1 MICFGWGLEM
11 KVVLFNG
18 SARKRG
24 VTNTA
29 LNIVMNELEAEGIDV
44 ELIWMGLDNLSGCN
58 ACYECLRTKDKKCVI
73 KTDKMN
79 DYIEKIIEADGIIIG
94 SPTYFA
100 NISTRIKS
108 LIDRA
113 GLVGLV
119 NGNIYKHK
127 VGAAVIAVRRAGAV
141 HAFSSINYFFLINQ
155 MHVIG
160 SNYWNLG
167 INPNVMNPKDFE
179 NDKEGIETFK
189 VLGKNMAYVIKKLK
203 C

>member
-1 MICFGWGLEM
+1 VGSLEM

-18 SARKRG
+18 SARKNG

-29 LNIVMNELEAEGIDV
+29 LNIVMKELEAEGIEV
-44 ELIWMGLDNLSGCN
+44 ELIWLGFDNLSGCN
-58 ACYECLRTKDKKCVI
+58 ACYECLRTQDKKCVI
-73 KTDKMN
+73 KNDKMN

-94 SPTYFA
+94 SPTHFA
-100 NISTRIKS
+100 NVSTRIKA

-119 NGNIYKHK
+119 NDNLYKHK

-167 INPNVMNPKDFE
+167 INPNVMNPTNFE
-179 NDKEGIETFK
+179 NDEEGIETFK

-203 C
+203 S

>member
-1 MICFGWGLEM
+1 
-11 KVVLFNG
+11 
-18 SARKRG
+18 
-24 VTNTA
+24 
-29 LNIVMNELEAEGIDV
+29 
-44 ELIWMGLDNLSGCN
+44 
-58 ACYECLRTKDKKCVI
+58 LRTKDKKCVI

-79 DYIEKIIEADGIIIG
+79 EYITKIIESDGVVIG

-100 NISTRIKS
+100 NISSRIKA

-119 NGNIYKHK
+119 NGNLFKHK
-127 VGAAVIAVRRAGAV
+127 VGASVIAVRRAGAV

-167 INPNVMNPKDFE
+167 INPNVMNPKDF
-179 NDKEGIETFK
+179 DKDEEGIETFR
-189 VLGKNMAYVIKKLK
+189 VLGQNMAYVIKKLNH
-203 C
+203 

>member
-1 MICFGWGLEM
+1 M
-11 KVVLFNG
+11 KVVMFN
-18 SARKRG
+18 SSPRKNG
-24 VTNTA
+24 VTNAA
-29 LNIVMNELEAEGIDV
+29 LKIVKKELENQGLEV
-44 ELIWMGLDNLSGCN
+44 ELIWMGMDRISGCN
-58 ACYECLRTKDKKCVI
+58 GCYECLRTKDKKCVI

-79 DYIEKIIEADGIIIG
+79 EYIEKIIESDGVIIG

-100 NISTRIKS
+100 NISSRIKA

-119 NGNIYKHK
+119 NGNLFKHK

-155 MHVIG
+155 MHIIG

-179 NDKEGIETFK
+179 KDEEGIETFK
-189 VLGKNMAYVIKKLK
+189 VLGQNMAYVIKKLN

>member
-1 MICFGWGLEM
+1 MWVLEM

-18 SARKRG
+18 SARKNG
-24 VTNTA
+24 VTNAA
-29 LNIVMNELEAEGIDV
+29 LNIVMKELEVEGIDV
-44 ELIWMGLDNLSGCN
+44 ELIWIGMDKLSGCN

-100 NISTRIKS
+100 NISTRIKA

-119 NGNIYKHK
+119 NGNIFKHK

-155 MHVIG
+155 IHVIG

-167 INPNVMNPKDFE
+167 INPNVMNPNDFE
-179 NDKEGIETFK
+179 NDKEGIDTFK
-189 VLGKNMAYVIKKLK
+189 VLGKNMAYVLKKLNP
-203 C
+203 

>member
-1 MICFGWGLEM
+1 M

-18 SARKRG
+18 SSRKRG
-24 VTNTA
+24 VTNIA
-29 LNIVMNELEAEGIDV
+29 LNIVMKELESEGIDV
-44 ELIWMGLDNLSGCN
+44 ELIWIGLDKLSGCN

-73 KTDKMN
+73 QTDKIN
-79 DYIEKIIEADGIIIG
+79 DYIEKIIEADGVVIG

-100 NISTRIKS
+100 NISSRVKA

-113 GLVGLV
+113 GLVGIV
-119 NGNIYKHK
+119 NGYLYKHK
-127 VGAAVIAVRRAGAV
+127 VGAAVVGVRRAGAI
-141 HAFSSINYFFLINQ
+141 HAFSSINHFFLINQ

-167 INPNVMNPKDFE
+167 INPNIMNPEEFE

-189 VLGKNMAYVIKKLK
+189 VLGKNMAYVLKKLK
-203 C
+203 S

>member
-1 MICFGWGLEM
+1 M
-11 KVVLFNG
+11 KVVMFNG
-18 SARKRG
+18 SPRKNG

-29 LNIVMNELEAEGIDV
+29 LKIVMKELENQGLEV
-44 ELIWMGLDNLSGCN
+44 ELIWMGMDRLSGCN
-58 ACYECLRTKDKKCVI
+58 GCYECLRTKDKKCVI

-79 DYIEKIIEADGIIIG
+79 EYIEKIIESDGVIIG

-100 NISTRIKS
+100 NISSRIKA

-119 NGNIYKHK
+119 NGNLFKHK

-155 MHVIG
+155 MHIIG

-167 INPNVMNPKDFE
+167 VNPNVMNPKDFE
-179 NDKEGIETFK
+179 KDEEGIETFK
-189 VLGKNMAYVIKKLK
+189 VLGQNMAYVIKKLN

>member
-1 MICFGWGLEM
+1 M

-18 SARKRG
+18 SSRKNG
-24 VTNTA
+24 VTNAA
-29 LNIVMNELEAEGIDV
+29 LNIVMKELEAEGIDV
-44 ELIWMGLDNLSGCN
+44 ELIWIGFDNLSGCN
-58 ACYECLRTKDKKCVI
+58 ACYECLRTQDKKCVI
-73 KTDKMN
+73 KNDKMN
-79 DYIEKIIEADGIIIG
+79 DYIEKIVEADGIIIG
-94 SPTYFA
+94 SPTHFA
-100 NISTRIKS
+100 NVSTRIKA

-119 NGNIYKHK
+119 NNNLYKHK

-160 SNYWNLG
+160 SNYWNIG
-167 INPNVMNPKDFE
+167 INPNVIKPTNFE
-179 NDKEGIETFK
+179 NDEEGIETFK

-203 C
+203 S

>member
-1 MICFGWGLEM
+1 M
-11 KVVLFNG
+11 KVVMFNG
-18 SARKRG
+18 SPRKNG
-24 VTNTA
+24 VTNSA
-29 LNIVMNELEAEGIDV
+29 LKLVRKELEKEGIEV
-44 ELIWMGLDNLSGCN
+44 ELIWIGMDRLSGCN
-58 ACYECLRTKDKKCVI
+58 GCYECLRTKDKKCVI

-79 DYIEKIIEADGIIIG
+79 EYIEKIIESDGVIIG

-100 NISTRIKS
+100 NISSRIKA

-119 NGNIYKHK
+119 NGNLFKHK

-167 INPNVMNPKDFE
+167 INPNVMNPKDF
-179 NDKEGIETFK
+179 DKDEEGIETFK
-189 VLGKNMAYVIKKLK
+189 VLGQNMAYVIKKLN

>member
-1 MICFGWGLEM
+1 M

-18 SARKRG
+18 SSRKRG
-24 VTNTA
+24 VTNIA
-29 LNIVMNELEAEGIDV
+29 LNIVMKELESEGIKT
-44 ELIWMGLDNLSGCN
+44 ELIWLGLDRLSGCN
-58 ACYECLRTKDKKCVI
+58 ACYECLKTKDKKCVI
-73 KTDKMN
+73 QTDRMN
-79 DYIEKIIEADGIIIG
+79 EYIAKIIEADGVIIG

-100 NISTRIKS
+100 NISSRVKA

-119 NGNIYKHK
+119 NGSIYKHK
-127 VGAAVIAVRRAGAV
+127 VGADVIAVRRAGAV

-167 INPNVMNPKDFE
+167 INPSVSNPEEFE
-179 NDKEGIETFK
+179 NDEEGIETFK

-203 C
+203 S